1 MNLNEV
7 DLREQAGR
15 DTINRFRAQ
24 FRAALIESL
33 AILEESEIERI
44 YCDYHEDYVVKY
56 ITDGKT
62 QYRFVQVKTKSKL
75 NDRYTILDIFGIKK
89 RPRDAEHNLPDSFA
103 GKLLPHIKNFGDSC
117 HSVEIRTNINFEDEV
132 EQILEE
138 VRGKQPISAKTRTL
152 IAETQKL
159 IPSLASEPE
168 SAHLEFLSHLYL
180 EPRQQILNES
190 DDLFVTI
197 ASNRIYKFS
206 EVHLNPDEVQKIIV
220 RLLSII
226 EAKSAEVLI
235 KDISANDLDQKASIG
250 MKDVLDVLSISTST
264 YEILRNGGDEKAIKS
279 ASILQRTLK
288 RSGFSPATVDA
299 FAGYKCQWEAWHR
312 KYRHDIPDFLMTIAM
327 ELVIQSARKLASG
340 AIKTAEITAEVT
352 TLKSQLC
359 DHLKRT
365 DITHEL
371 TFGAVLSEL
380 VRGEAT

>member
-1 MNLNEV
+1 MKLNEV

-56 ITDGKT
+56 VIDGET
-62 QYRFVQVKTKSKL
+62 RYRFVQVKTKTKL
-75 NDRYTILDIFGIKK
+75 NDQYTILDIFGIKK
-89 RPRDAEHNLPDSFA
+89 RRNTEHNLPDSFA
-103 GKLLPHIKNFGDSC
+103 GKLLPHIKNFGKSC

-138 VRGKQPISAKTRTL
+138 VRGKRPVGAHTKTL

-159 IPSLASEPE
+159 IPSLAFESEDV
-168 SAHLEFLSHLYL
+168 HLHFLSHLCL
-180 EPRQQILNES
+180 EPRQQILSEQ
-190 DDLFVTI
+190 DDLFVSM
-197 ASNRIYKFS
+197 ASNQIYKFS
-206 EVHLNPDEVQKIIV
+206 EVHLKPDEVQKIIV
-220 RLLSII
+220 RLLSTI
-226 EAKSAEVLI
+226 ESKSAEILI
-235 KDISANDLDQKASIG
+235 KDISAAELDRKASIG

-264 YEILRNGGDEKAIKS
+264 YEILRDGGDEKAIKS

-288 RSGFSPATVDA
+288 RSGFSSNTIDA

-312 KYRHDIPDFLMTIAM
+312 KYRHDIPDFLMTIAI
-327 ELVIQSARKLASG
+327 ELVVESARKLALG
-340 AIKTAEITAEVT
+340 AIKTAEITTEVT
-352 TLKSQLC
+352 TLQTKLCNQLM
-359 DHLKRT
+359 RT
-365 DITHEL
+365 DITLEL

>member
-1 MNLNEV
+1 MKLNEV

-56 ITDGKT
+56 VTNGET
-62 QYRFVQVKTKSKL
+62 RYRFVQVKTKTKL
-75 NDRYTILDIFGIKK
+75 NDQYTILDIFGIKK
-89 RPRDAEHNLPDSFA
+89 RPRNAEHNLPDSFA
-103 GKLLPHIKNFGDSC
+103 GKLLPHIKNFGKSC

-138 VRGKQPISAKTRTL
+138 VRGKRPVSAHTKTL

-159 IPSLASEPE
+159 IPSLAFESEDV
-168 SAHLEFLSHLYL
+168 HLNFLSHLCL
-180 EPRQQILNES
+180 EPRQQILSEQ
-190 DDLFVTI
+190 DDLFVSM

-206 EVHLNPDEVQKIIV
+206 EVHLKPDEVQKIIV
-220 RLLSII
+220 RLLSTI
-226 EAKSAEVLI
+226 EAKSAEILI
-235 KDISANDLDQKASIG
+235 KDISAADLDRKASIG

-264 YEILRNGGDEKAIKS
+264 YEILRDGGDEKAIKS

-288 RSGFSPATVDA
+288 RSGFSSNTIDA

-312 KYRHDIPDFLMTIAM
+312 KYRHDIPDFLMTIAI
-327 ELVIQSARKLASG
+327 EHVVESAKKLALG
-340 AIKTAEITAEVT
+340 VIKTAEITTEVMSLQT
-352 TLKSQLC
+352 QLC
-359 DHLKRT
+359 NQLRRT
-365 DITHEL
+365 DITLEL